1 MITEFITSN
10 SPEEALKIIQESGGR
25 TVFLAGGTEI
35 NRLGSSVTCNRV
47 VSLRQSGLKSIES
60 SDGIVSLG
68 SMVTLQQAL
77 ESELV
82 PEYLKQALSFCGS
95 RTRRNMATIGGN
107 VSLSRDDSYLL
118 PTLIAA
124 KARLLLADI
133 TDDGSYNE
141 EDVPIR
147 EYHAFREHFAGSLIM
162 KIVLNKPRRFV
173 ASSRFSRTV
182 QSPAAVTVS
191 FGADISSDSVHDVR
205 ICAAIKGSGI
215 TRLIQVEEGVSSGQ
229 LSAPEDAA
237 TLAGADIA
245 FVDDI
250 TGSAAYKRYL
260 LGTAVSELYRACL
273 GAMNKGGAV

>member
-1 MITEFITSN
+1 MITEFITSK
-10 SPEEALKIIQESGGR
+10 SPEEALQACQRTGER
-25 TVFLAGGTEI
+25 TVFLAGGTEV
-35 NRLGSSVTCNRV
+35 NRLGSSVACSRV
-47 VSLRQSGLKSIES
+47 VSIKEIGLNAIET
-60 SDGIVSLG
+60 SDGIVSIGAL
-68 SMVTLQQAL
+68 VTLQQAL
-77 ESELV
+77 ESDMI
-82 PEYLKQALSFCGS
+82 PEYLKQALRFCGS

-107 VSLSRDDSYLL
+107 IALSRDDSYLL

-133 TDDGSYNE
+133 ADDGTYHE

-147 EYHAFREHFAGSLIM
+147 EYHAFREHFAESLIM
-162 KIVLNKPRRFV
+162 KIVLNKPHRFV
-173 ASSRFSRTV
+173 ASSRFSRTA

-215 TRLIQVEEGVSSGQ
+215 SRLIQVEEGVSSGQ

-237 TLAGADIA
+237 TLAAADIA

-250 TGSAAYKRYL
+250 TGTAAYKRYI

-273 GAMNKGGAV
+273 GAMSKGGAV